1 MKKVLLITIFCI
13 STSCFAQK
21 FGVGVQS
28 SVYTHGISAKFKMND
43 YNAIQAVASL
53 VGPYSEYTAR
63 YMRGFQEHD
72 IGSVVTFQPY
82 AVGMVSLQTFYY
94 KTYYYGASPYTP
106 EDAHGVGFGIGGG
119 TAWRFSAVDNL
130 EVSAEIA
137 YRTTTANLTHRHTN
151 VVGTAYTYS
160 AYTYTPIHIAFGAHY
175 YFGN

>member
-1 MKKVLLITIFCI
+1 MKKILLLIVIFSI

-28 SVYTHGISAKFKMND
+28 SFYTHGISVKFRMND
-43 YNAIQAVASL
+43 YNAIQGVVSL
-53 VGPYSEYTAR
+53 LGSYSEYTAR

-72 IGSVVTFQPY
+72 IGGAVTFQPY

-94 KTYYYGASPYTP
+94 NSPYIDDT
-106 EDAHGVGFGIGGG
+106 HGVGFGIGGG

-137 YRTTTANLTHRHTN
+137 YRTTTASLTH
-151 VVGTAYTYS
+151 TYS
-160 AYTYTPIHIAFGAHY
+160 SYTYTAYNYFPIHIAFGAHY